1 MGVFS
6 VEAED
11 SAYNFAWSEIIFN
24 QINENSIF
32 AEPRSSELR
41 KLKERDGRLDGE
53 PGNGGR
59 SIKHFFV
66 VGPWGTSCTAIKA
79 GFEVVLRRKVGGG
92 DSVVMMVVESD
103 GGLVGLGVEH
113 ELLKKQW

>member
-6 VEAED
+6 VEAKD

-32 AEPRSSELR
+32 AKPRSSKLR
-41 KLKERDGRLDGE
+41 KLKERNGGLDGE
-53 PGNGGR
+53 PGDGGR
-59 SIKHFFV
+59 SIEDVFV
-66 VGPWGTSCTAIKA
+66 KGAWGTSCTAIKA

-92 DSVVMMVVESD
+92 DSFVVVIVESD
-103 GGLVGLGVEH
+103 GGLVGLSVEH